1 MAGRCVII
9 GAGDL
14 SVSEIP
20 LHEGDY
26 VIAADGGFS
35 YCRYLEIG
43 ILTLWMSAIWKIS
56 WKCAPVTRKR

>member
-26 VIAADGGFS
+26 VIAADGGFP
-35 YCRYLEIG
+35 I
-43 ILTLWMSAIWKIS
+43 ADIW
-56 WKCAPVTRKR
+56 R